1 MLRYMTA
8 GESHGKGLIAVLDGV
23 PAGMKIDE
31 GSINGELAR
40 RMRGYGRGGR
50 MAIENDTAE
59 IIAGCRKGVTLGS
72 PVGML
77 IRNRD
82 HKIDELPELM
92 CPRPGHADLAGILKY
107 DLEGARGVLER
118 ASARE
123 TAARVAAGAVAK
135 LILGE
140 FGIKVLSHVVMI
152 GGVHADAKGLS
163 FDQIF
168 SLAEK
173 SDVRCAD
180 KYTAK
185 KMRKA
190 IDEAAKRGDTL
201 GGVFEVIVKGVPPG
215 LGSYSQWDRRLDGI
229 LARAVMSIQA
239 VKAVSIGAGI
249 ESASLAGACVHDAVS
264 YDGKQ
269 RAFERKTNRS
279 GGLEGGVTN
288 GSNILVKGFMK
299 PIATLM
305 SPLESVNISTKKK
318 ARASTERS
326 DVTAVPACGVVAE
339 AAVAI
344 EIASA
349 FMDKFGGD
357 AVSEMRRNYEG
368 YRKYLREK

>member
-23 PAGMKIDE
+23 PAGMKIE
-31 GSINGELAR
+31 GEFVNGELAR

-72 PVGML
+72 PVGIL

-82 HKIDELPELM
+82 HKIDELPELT

-152 GGVHADAKGLS
+152 GGVHADTKGFS

-168 SLAEK
+168 SLSEK

-180 KYTAK
+180 KGTSG

-201 GGVFEVIVKGVPPG
+201 GGAFEVMVKGVPPG
-215 LGSYSQWDRRLDGI
+215 LGSYSQWDRRLDGM

-249 ESASLAGACVHDAVS
+249 ESASLAGACVHDAVF
-264 YDGKQ
+264 YDGKK

-288 GSNILVKGFMK
+288 GSDILVKGFMK

-305 SPLESVNISTKKK
+305 SPLESVNIATKKK
-318 ARASTERS
+318 ARACTERS

-349 FMDKFGGD
+349 FMEKFGGD
-357 AVSEMRRNYEG
+357 SIAEMERNYES
-368 YRKYLREK
+368 YRKYLKSR